1 MRTGPFSDPR
11 VVNLIN
17 RYFVPLHLDNRD
29 GSARRYGMEPGH
41 ENAYIILEPPEAQ
54 EGSKVAPV
62 ILGRLGQVLDAD
74 GARAEILAF
83 LGQHPGFRP
92 PAPERGGL
100 PEARFLLEEG
110 EAEKA
115 LGLLQGA
122 EGSEE
127 VRMLRAEALRQL
139 KRYEEAASELSG
151 LPESPAVEIQ
161 RIRLLYEQD
170 DRAPAGARLKDF
182 LERWP
187 DSPEAAEAYFLG
199 GWLQHHAGRDDE
211 ALRVWQEGLRRHP
224 PAQALFS
231 QKAHLTLIRSNW
243 ELPANVD
250 QPK

>member
-1 MRTGPFSDPR
+1 

-41 ENAYIILEPPEAQ
+41 ENAYIILEPPEAPD
-54 EGSKVAPV
+54 GSKVDPV
-62 ILGRLGQVLDAD
+62 ILGRLSQVLEVD
-74 GARAEILAF
+74 GARAQILAF
-83 LGQHPGFRP
+83 LDQHPDFRP

-110 EAEKA
+110 EAA
-115 LGLLQGA
+115 ITLALLQGFD
-122 EGSEE
+122 GSAE
-127 VRMLRAEALRQL
+127 VRALRAEAFRQL
-139 KRYEEAASELSG
+139 KRYGEAASELSG
-151 LPESPAVEIQ
+151 LPESPEVELQ
-161 RIRLLYEQD
+161 RIRLLYQQD
-170 DRAPAGARLKDF
+170 DRAQAGARLKDF

-187 DSPEAAEAYFLG
+187 ESPEAAEAYFLC
-199 GWLQHHAGRDDE
+199 GWLHHQAGRDDE
-211 ALRVWQEGLRRHP
+211 ALRVWQEGIHRHP